1 MRSEVTTMFSTQTTA
16 HHRAVRKSAT
26 VVLTPG
32 PIGTDIHSCWQ
43 RARDKVR
50 TQCAADPTA
59 PGRRGLQLWLGL
71 IWLLDAALQYQP
83 FMFRP
88 SFVTMIIEPAA
99 TGNPPFVTGS
109 VGWASQLMLHQVAVF
124 NAAFAT
130 VQLFIAVGLFVRRT
144 VKPALVLSIVWALSV
159 WWFGESLGGILI
171 GSSPLAG
178 IPGAVLLYALIAVL
192 VWPSTSRS
200 GGPVTFVVTAGPAG
214 ATAAK
219 VAWLALWGGFAHYL
233 LLPANRAP
241 DGISQ
246 LFSHTDGQPG
256 WITAVMTG
264 MARATDDR
272 GVEISVALAILCA
285 GIALAVLAE
294 PFIRPALV
302 LAAGLG
308 ALFWI
313 AQGLGGIF
321 TGQGTDPNTG
331 PLLILLAACYLPR
344 RAGQSCPTQTG
355 QASDFSIRRRRPI
368 LRRLVGQVSH
378 APADKQGTGVA
389 TSIGQISHL

>member
-1 MRSEVTTMFSTQTTA
+1 MFSTQTTA
-16 HHRAVRKSAT
+16 RRRTVRKFAA
-26 VVLTPG
+26 VELTPG
-32 PIGTDIHSCWQ
+32 PTGTAIHSRWQ
-43 RARDKVR
+43 WARDQVR
-50 TQCAADPTA
+50 NQCAADPTA
-59 PGRRGLQLWLGL
+59 PGRRGLQLCLGL
-71 IWLLDAALQYQP
+71 VWLLDAGLQCQP

-99 TGNPPFVTGS
+99 TGNPPFVTAS

-130 VQLFIAVGLFVRRT
+130 VQLLIAVGLFFRRA
-144 VKPALVLSIVWALSV
+144 VKPALALSIVWALSV
-159 WWFGESLGGILI
+159 WWLGEGLGGILI
-171 GSSPLAG
+171 GLSPLAG
-178 IPGAVLLYALIAVL
+178 VPGAVLLYVLIAVL
-192 VWPSTSRS
+192 VWPSTSGS
-200 GGPVTFVVTAGPAG
+200 GGPVTSVATAGPAG
-214 ATAAK
+214 ATITT

-233 LLPANRAP
+233 LLPANRAS
-241 DGISQ
+241 DAISA
-246 LFSHTDGQPG
+246 LLSHTDGQPG
-256 WITAVMTG
+256 WISAVMTG
-264 MARATDDR
+264 LARASDDR

-285 GIALAVLAE
+285 GIALAVLAQ

-308 ALFWI
+308 VLFWI

-331 PLLILLAACYLPR
+331 PLLILLAACYLPH
-344 RAGQSCPTQTG
+344 RAGQSGPAQPG
-355 QASDFSIRRRRPI
+355 QAPDFSIRRRCPI

-378 APADKQGTGVA
+378 APADKEGTGVA